1 MGRHLSIGA
10 AILLCV
16 FFLGCAKQGGN
27 SSSDDFK
34 VEFKRDYNYK
44 YKPYKQ
50 PKQTPVAENDPG
62 AGHALVR
69 KAKSALGTPY
79 VYGGDEPG
87 GFDCSGL
94 VKWAYNSVGVNL
106 PRTAREQSVVG
117 QKVRDVEDMRA
128 GDIVAFRHPKR
139 GYHTGIY
146 VGDGKFIHSPRK
158 RTRVRI
164 NSLSDPYFRQTLL
177 GARRVNM
184 AAGENLV
191 AQANERLDKMIAEAT
206 NLTVSAKNV
215 RARKASKA
223 GKSQSAHNLLASKS
237 KKAARDLALKTKQ
250 SGGKAGKEVIGK
262 QAKKGSTAKNAAEKQ
277 LSAKNKS
284 MKANVKTNA
293 KANGKANAKAKDA
306 KAAKTVAANAKKT
319 AGSAKSAARKQDSRT
334 VSMLNKKA
342 QKPAQKRRQS

>member
-1 MGRHLSIGA
+1 M
-10 AILLCV
+10 LCV

-34 VEFKRDYNYK
+34 VEFKKDYN

-50 PKQTPVAENDPG
+50 QRQASLAENDPG

-94 VKWAYNSVGVNL
+94 VKWAYNSVGVDL

-215 RARKASKA
+215 RARKAHKA

-237 KKAARDLALKTKQ
+237 KKAARDLALKTKK
-250 SGGKAGKEVIGK
+250 SGAKAGKEAFGK
-262 QAKKGSTAKNAAEKQ
+262 HAKKGSAAKNTAEKHI
-277 LSAKNKS
+277 AKNKLA
-284 MKANVKTNA
+284 KANAKTNA
-293 KANGKANAKAKDA
+293 KARDA
-306 KAAKTVAANAKKT
+306 KAAKTVAANAKK
-319 AGSAKSAARKQDSRT
+319 AAASAKSAAKKQGSKT